1 MYMEIWWENI
11 LENYYYEDRQEMIVL
26 PEDRMSVNF
35 VNTE

>member
-1 MYMEIWWENI
+1 MEIEWGNM
-11 LENYYYEDRQEMIVL
+11 ENYYYEDRKETIVL